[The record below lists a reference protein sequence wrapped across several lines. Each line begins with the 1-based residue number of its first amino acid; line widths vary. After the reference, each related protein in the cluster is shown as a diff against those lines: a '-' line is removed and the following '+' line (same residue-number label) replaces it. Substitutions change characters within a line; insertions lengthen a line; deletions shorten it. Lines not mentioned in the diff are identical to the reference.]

1 MKATGRKPSYT
12 AEALEIAIERA
23 DAERADGGPA
33 TTAEVKR
40 ALMAATGIQ
49 GVNEASL
56 RDHIE
61 DVRAARK
68 ERHEDNLVA
77 ALPHEIVDSLGT
89 AVERQRRALHVAAGA
104 AYAALSAQHA
114 DELSAVERE
123 KRSLAISLQDAQ
135 DALDAKQAEVD
146 TARTER
152 DAARADRRA
161 RGRACRGTTGGI
173 GSRGRARRDA
183 SRARHARGRALWL
196 RSSRAARK
204 QWTTAARGAGFIADP
219 RGTPRHRPRRKSRG
233 GRGRVW
239 P

>member
-23 DAERADGGPA
+23 DAERADSGPA

-68 ERHEDNLVA
+68 KRHEDSLVA
-77 ALPHEIVDSLGT
+77 ALPHEIIDSLGT

-135 DALDAKQAEVD
+135 DALEAKQAEID

-152 DAARADRRA
+152 DAARARIAELEEELAGERRA
-161 RGRACRGTTGGI
+161 ASEAAAG
-173 GSRGRARRDA
+173 RDA
-183 SRARHARGRALWL
+183 TRHALDTLAGALCGSGHPVRLENSGQPPRAEPG
-196 RSSRAARK
+196 S
-204 QWTTAARGAGFIADP
+204 
-219 RGTPRHRPRRKSRG
+219 
-233 GRGRVW
+233 
-239 P
+239 